1 MNDRR
6 IRLLPDLLSAFALFA
21 TVLTLSALA
30 SGLVERAPISF
41 PMIFLG
47 LGFLL
52 GERGFGILSVGSHD
66 VTLEVIATLSLSF
79 VLFLDAV
86 KLRFDEVGQD
96 WRVPALS
103 LGPGTLLI
111 IGMVALA
118 SSVLMGTGLIASL
131 LVGAILSST
140 DPVVLR
146 DVVRDTRIP
155 RSIRRALSVEAGMND
170 IVVLPIILVLIAIS
184 KAEAGG
190 VMDWLIFLGQLFIVG
205 PAAGFAVGAVG
216 SWLVNEVDA
225 RFRISREYQALHG
238 VGLVLAAFAAGTGV
252 GGDGFLAAFAAG
264 LAVSVLNHELC
275 DCFLEYGEVTA
286 EITMLLAFIL
296 FGALLSTLVGT
307 IALLPALL
315 FALIVIGLARPLALG
330 LVLLPATMSRGA
342 RAFIGWFGPRGL
354 NSLLF
359 ALLLVHGGIADAERL
374 LTIIG
379 VVVIVSVVAHG
390 ASAAP
395 LAAWYGRVRA
405 RETLAEEREGTA
417 AGLFR
422 PEAGEVLRLTPEEL
436 AGQLEG
442 PAPPIV
448 LDVRTSSQYDR
459 DATRI
464 PGSVRALPDRVAEW
478 AASQE
483 LDRLV
488 VAYCT

>member
-1 MNDRR
+1 MTRLNDRR

-66 VTLEVIATLSLSF
+66 VTLEVIATLRLSF

-155 RSIRRALSVEAGMND
+155 RSIRRALSVEVGMND

-184 KAEAGG
+184 NAEAGG
-190 VMDWLIFLGQLFIVG
+190 VMSWLIFLGQLFILG
-205 PAAGFAVGAVG
+205 PAAGFVVGTVG
-216 SWLVNEVDA
+216 SWLVNEIDA

-238 VGLVLAAFAAGTGV
+238 VGLV
-252 GGDGFLAAFAAG
+252 LAAFAAG

-359 ALLLVHGGIADAERL
+359 ALLLVHGGITDAERL
-374 LTIIG
+374 LTIVG

-448 LDVRTSSQYDR
+448 LDVRTGSQYDR

-478 AASQE
+478 AANQE